1 MLKFKNRPNHE
12 CAPQD
17 WRTTPNVTG
26 DPDFD
31 GSLVRCTNSDVPARL
46 KLYLLTDE
54 PGYGPRT
61 GYQGYSGYSG
71 DD

>member
-1 MLKFKNRPNHE
+1 MLKFKGKSNHE
-12 CAPQD
+12 CAPKE
-17 WRTTPNVTG
+17 WRTTQNVTG
-26 DPDFD
+26 DYDFD
-31 GSLVRCTNSDVPARL
+31 ASMVRSTNGDVPARL

-54 PGYGPRT
+54 TGYGPRT

>member
-1 MLKFKNRPNHE
+1 MLRFKGKPNHE
-12 CAPQD
+12 CAPKE

-26 DPDFD
+26 DADFD
-31 GSLVRCTNSDVPARL
+31 GSLVRCTNTDMPNRL

-54 PGYGPRT
+54 TGYGPRT

>member
-12 CAPQD
+12 CAPKD
-17 WRTTPNVTG
+17 WRTTPIVTG

-31 GSLVRCTNSDVPARL
+31 GSLVRSTNGDVPARL
-46 KLYLLTDE
+46 KLYLLSDE
-54 PGYGPRT
+54 TGYGPRT
-61 GYQGYSGYSG
+61 GYAGYSGYSG